1 MIHTTRM
8 GDPAGLPAVLA
19 HCFLG
24 HSGGWK
30 RLLQALKTPVDAVA
44 FDLPGHGRSAPW
56 DRTRDLHSLATEGL
70 AAQIGPAPALVI
82 GHSFGGTLALRQALE
97 APQTVRALV
106 LIEPVLFAA
115 VAGTREFADHV
126 AAERPLRAAFQRGDL
141 AEAARV
147 FFALNGD
154 EAGWA
159 AMPEPARTAMIRQMG
174 MIDATHS
181 VLMDDSAGLLRPG
194 RMAAFGKPV
203 LVLAGAMSPPIFPEA
218 ARNIAARLP
227 QAAFARVP
235 GAGHMAPITH
245 PAETAA
251 LIDDWLAGEGMNER
265 PRAG

>member
-8 GDPAGLPAVLA
+8 GDGAGLPAVLA

-30 RLLQALKTPVDAVA
+30 RLLQALRTPLDAVA

-56 DRTRDLHSLATEGL
+56 ERGSDLHKIATAAL
-70 AAQIGPAPALVI
+70 AAQISQPALVI
-82 GHSFGGTLALRQALE
+82 GHSFGGTLALRHALE
-97 APQTVRALV
+97 APDDVRGLV

-115 VAGTREFADHV
+115 ATDTAEFAAHDV
-126 AAERPLRAAFQRGDL
+126 AERPLRTAFQRGDL
-141 AEAARV
+141 AEAARA

-154 EAGWA
+154 AAGWD
-159 AMPEPARTAMIRQMG
+159 AMPEPARAVMIRQMA

-181 VLMDDSAGLLRPG
+181 VLMQDSAGLLAPG
-194 RMAAFGKPV
+194 RMAGFDKPV
-203 LVLAGAMSPPIFPEA
+203 LVLAGATSPPIFA
-218 ARNIAARLP
+218 AVACAVAGRLP
-227 QAAFARVP
+227 RAEFASVA

-251 LIDDWLAGEGMNER
+251 LIDDWLARSGLNEK
-265 PRAG
+265 PRAS